1 MATELRRLTFVVT
14 PDMEPLMDKAK
25 QLFYNRTQSDMIR
38 TLIMAGLD
46 AMEEQ
51 KQTGPHCKP
60 TTGRPA

>member
-1 MATELRRLTFVVT
+1 MATELRRITFVVP

-46 AMEEQ
+46 AMEQNGEFQ
-51 KQTGPHCKP
+51 K
-60 TTGRPA
+60 RS